1 MSISFRKIQGQTRL
15 RNPMKGFA
23 LDQIPY
29 EIRYDP
35 LTGES
40 GRVFHLPFK
49 AERRDV
55 SSTVQHSK
63 EMFCPFCPEVLEKS
77 TPLFPDDI
85 IPEGRIKVGD
95 ATLIPNLLPFDKYA
109 AVSIFSSTHFLPMEA
124 LTPDT
129 MHDAFAAALVFL
141 QRIGDIDPLVHYS
154 TINWNYMPEA
164 GSSIVHPHLQP
175 NCGDVPTNEH
185 RLQLEASEKYF
196 RENGRPYWED
206 LLDAEKAKGE
216 RYIGEIGPTGWIMS
230 FVPLGFLPDLWCIF
244 RNRYS
249 FGDMKAE
256 EMTPFLRGL
265 SAALRYFN
273 SENITSFNLSMFSV
287 RQGDHFRVNARLCP
301 RLFPRGIRNSDMAY
315 AQIIHKEPFTVK
327 PPESACS
334 AIRDFFLRNE

>member
-1 MSISFRKIQGQTRL
+1 
-15 RNPMKGFA
+15 MKGFA

-49 AERRDV
+49 AERPDV

-63 EMFCPFCPEVLEKS
+63 EMFCPFCPEVLERS

-85 IPEGRIKVGD
+85 IPEGRIKVGE
-95 ATLIPNLLPFDKYA
+95 ATLIPNLLPLDKYA
-109 AVSIFSSTHFLPMEA
+109 GVCIFSRTHFLPMEA
-124 LTPDT
+124 LTPEV
-129 MHDAFAAALVFL
+129 MHDAFAAALLFL
-141 QRIGDIDPLVHYS
+141 QRIGDLDPLVHYFS
-154 TINWNYMPEA
+154 INWNYMPAA

-175 NCGDVPTNEH
+175 NCGEVPTNQH
-185 RLQLEASEKYF
+185 RLQLEASERYF
-196 RENGRPYWED
+196 RENGRPFWED
-206 LLDAEKAKGE
+206 FMEAEKAKGE
-216 RYIGEIGPTGWIMS
+216 RYIGEIGSTCWIMS

-244 RNRYS
+244 RTHYS
-249 FGDMKAE
+249 FGDMKEE
-256 EMTPFLRGL
+256 EMKSFLRGL

-287 RQGDHFRVNARLCP
+287 RQGEHFRINAKVCP
-301 RLFPRGIRNSDMAY
+301 RLFPRAIRNSDMAY
-315 AQIIHKEPFTVK
+315 SQMIHKEPFTVK

-334 AIRDFFLRNE
+334 ALRDFFLRDK

>member
-1 MSISFRKIQGQTRL
+1 
-15 RNPMKGFA
+15 MKGFA

-49 AERRDV
+49 AERPDV

-63 EMFCPFCPEVLEKS
+63 EMFCPFCPEVLERS
-77 TPLFPDDI
+77 TPLFPDNV

-124 LTPDT
+124 LTPEI
-129 MHDAFAAALVFL
+129 MHDAFAAALLFI
-141 QRIGDIDPLVHYS
+141 QRIGDLDPLVQYFS
-154 TINWNYMPEA
+154 INWNYMPAA

-175 NCGDVPTNEH
+175 NCGEVPTNQH
-185 RLQLEASEKYF
+185 RLQLEASERYF
-196 RENGRPYWED
+196 RDNGRPFWED
-206 LLDAEKAKGE
+206 LLEAEEARGE
-216 RYIGEIGPTGWIMS
+216 RYIGEVGSTCWIMN

-244 RNRYS
+244 RTHCS
-249 FGDMKAE
+249 FGGMKE
-256 EMTPFLRGL
+256 DEMTSFLRGL

-287 RQGDHFRVNARLCP
+287 RQGEHFRINAKLCP
-301 RLFPRGIRNSDMAY
+301 RLFPRAIRNSDMAY
-315 AQIIHKEPFTVK
+315 SQMIHKEPFTVR
-327 PPESACS
+327 PPESDCS
-334 AIRDFFLRNE
+334 ALRDFFLRTK